1 MKIKRYVAAD
11 MRNALRAIREEQGPD
26 AVILSSR
33 PVAQGVEVCAAVD
46 VELAAGQGTLAE
58 SAELKQLGYSA
69 LQELEREASGL
80 AASAPA
86 AANAPFAAG
95 APVAASAPAPDDGLL
110 ADMFASA
117 APVAANRSVGE
128 ELRSLRALLEQQ
140 VAALAWNDFT
150 RREPLKA
157 RALAELANLG
167 LDRTLALQ
175 IVGDLPAG
183 VGSEQLQRTPYAM
196 LARRIPVCAPPA
208 GRGGAL
214 MLVGPPGG
222 GKTTTL
228 SKLAARYVLEQDA
241 ANLLLISADDERI
254 GSHEQLRSLG
264 RLLGVRVETVLGSNA
279 LAARIEAL
287 PGRMILIDTPG
298 ALSRD
303 LAAAAQYRAL
313 RERCKALQT
322 MLVLPASAQGG
333 VVDDAVD
340 NFGIGVSICCT
351 LTRIDEA
358 VSLGGVLSAL
368 ARSLLPVA
376 YCCDGPRIPE
386 DLKPVRAHQL
396 VARAMELARQAQ
408 TCADDDLLARRYGR
422 SVHAA
427 A

>member
-1 MKIKRYVAAD
+1 MKIKRYLAAD
-11 MRNALRAIREEQGPD
+11 MRNALRAIREEQGSD

-33 PVAQGVEVCAAVD
+33 ATPQGVEVCAAVD
-46 VELAAGQGTLAE
+46 LELAAGQGTLAE
-58 SAELKQLGYSA
+58 AAELKQLGRTA
-69 LQELEREASGL
+69 LQDLEREES
-80 AASAPA
+80 S
-86 AANAPFAAG
+86 
-95 APVAASAPAPDDGLL
+95 VAASVESTSAVLRPVDEEALL
-110 ADMFASA
+110 ADIFAGPEA
-117 APVAANRSVGE
+117 AGPNRSVGE

-140 VAALAWNDFT
+140 LAALAWNDFT

-157 RALAELANLG
+157 RVLAELANLG
-167 LDRTLALQ
+167 LDRALALQ
-175 IVGDLPAG
+175 IVGELPAG
-183 VGSEQLQRTPYAM
+183 IGSEQLQRTPYAM
-196 LARRIPVCAPPA
+196 LARRILVCAPPLE
-208 GRGGAL
+208 RGGAL
-214 MLVGPPGG
+214 LLLGPPGG
-222 GKTTTL
+222 GKSTTL

-264 RLLGVRVETVLGSNA
+264 RLLGVRVETVVGPTA

-298 ALSRD
+298 AVSRD

-313 RERCKALQT
+313 RERCKGLQT

-340 NFGIGVSICCT
+340 NFGLGVSNCCA

-386 DLKPVRAHQL
+386 DLKPARPHQL
-396 VARAMELARQAQ
+396 VARAIELSRQAQ